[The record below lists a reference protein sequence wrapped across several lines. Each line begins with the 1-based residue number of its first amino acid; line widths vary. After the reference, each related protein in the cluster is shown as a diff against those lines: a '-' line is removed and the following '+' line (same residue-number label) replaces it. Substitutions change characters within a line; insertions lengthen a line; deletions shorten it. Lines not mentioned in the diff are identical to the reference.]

1 MNLIVN
7 SITMVDL
14 TNKEAKRIIFSPGK
28 NMLTSSGNHLG
39 KSVIMKSLYYTL
51 GAEVYFP
58 NPIKRLNLLT
68 YLDFSLNNVDYRVS
82 RLKNAFALYSN
93 GAFIGNYTS
102 VGDFEEKL
110 CEIFDLEI
118 NLVGKDVNG
127 TITKCPPAFYYL
139 PYYIDQENGW
149 AANSFSFDKMT
160 QFDMPQRKNSYFFH
174 LGALD
179 NSYVRVSK
187 ISKANE
193 RQISTLTK
201 ENEKYSTVVETL
213 KDGLD
218 YTQMSFNLNDLEK
231 AISIRQNEI
240 NNLLD
245 SITKTREKLISTED
259 QLLQISH
266 EKEILSKYIKKKH
279 AMDDCEIDE
288 ILECPRCGMVFERSI
303 SRKLEKLYLI
313 ESLHSDYANI
323 TAQENQLL
331 RSIERLKKLFERQ
344 QSTLQNYEKSLT
356 ADQESYNIYVKSKAT
371 NQILKE
377 YHEKIGENIATIERL
392 RKESSEVRKLLTE
405 YHKAR
410 NQAKLAYQVNFNR
423 LIVDLDIPSEQIEED
438 SEPGSSLIAS
448 GAYGPRC
455 KIAQMLAFVETQH
468 NKAPGMISFPLV
480 IDSPNSLEQDK
491 DHLDSVMRTL
501 FTWDKTDNQI
511 IVASIEGKDT
521 ATSIEDVNIII
532 LNNEKNH
539 LFSKDE
545 YLVLEQEISEIF
557 TKF

>member
-1 MNLIVN
+1 M
-7 SITMVDL
+7 
-14 TNKEAKRIIFSPGK
+14 
-28 NMLTSSGNHLG
+28 
-39 KSVIMKSLYYTL
+39 
-51 GAEVYFP
+51 
-58 NPIKRLNLLT
+58 
-68 YLDFSLNNVDYRVS
+68 
-82 RLKNAFALYSN
+82 
-93 GAFIGNYTS
+93 
-102 VGDFEEKL
+102 
-110 CEIFDLEI
+110 
-118 NLVGKDVNG
+118 
-127 TITKCPPAFYYL
+127 
-139 PYYIDQENGW
+139 
-149 AANSFSFDKMT
+149 
-160 QFDMPQRKNSYFFH
+160 
-174 LGALD
+174 D
-179 NSYVRVSK
+179 NSYVRISK

-240 NNLLD
+240 NNLLN

-259 QLLQISH
+259 QLLKISH

-279 AMDDCEIDE
+279 TMEDCEIDE
-288 ILECPRCGMVFERSI
+288 LLECPRCGMIFERSI

-323 TAQENQLL
+323 TAQENQLT
-331 RSIERLKKLFERQ
+331 RSIERLKKLFENQ

-455 KIAQMLAFVETQH
+455 KIAQMLAFVETQQK
-468 NKAPGMISFPLV
+468 KAPDMITFPLV

>member
-1 MNLIVN
+1 M
-7 SITMVDL
+7 
-14 TNKEAKRIIFSPGK
+14 
-28 NMLTSSGNHLG
+28 
-39 KSVIMKSLYYTL
+39 
-51 GAEVYFP
+51 
-58 NPIKRLNLLT
+58 
-68 YLDFSLNNVDYRVS
+68 
-82 RLKNAFALYSN
+82 
-93 GAFIGNYTS
+93 
-102 VGDFEEKL
+102 
-110 CEIFDLEI
+110 
-118 NLVGKDVNG
+118 
-127 TITKCPPAFYYL
+127 
-139 PYYIDQENGW
+139 
-149 AANSFSFDKMT
+149 
-160 QFDMPQRKNSYFFH
+160 
-174 LGALD
+174 
-179 NSYVRVSK
+179 
-187 ISKANE
+187 
-193 RQISTLTK
+193 
-201 ENEKYSTVVETL
+201 
-213 KDGLD
+213 
-218 YTQMSFNLNDLEK
+218 NDLEK

-240 NNLLD
+240 NNLLN

-259 QLLQISH
+259 QLLKISH

-279 AMDDCEIDE
+279 TMEDCEIDE
-288 ILECPRCGMVFERSI
+288 LLECPRCGMIFERSI

-323 TAQENQLL
+323 TAQENQLT
-331 RSIERLKKLFERQ
+331 RSIERLKKLFENQ

-455 KIAQMLAFVETQH
+455 KIAQMLAFVETQQK
-468 NKAPGMISFPLV
+468 KAPDMITFPLV

-532 LNNEKNH
+532 LNNERNH

-545 YLVLEQEISEIF
+545 YIAYEQEISEIF
-557 TKF
+557 TRF